1 MPPWPCCEALPYFQK
16 FIHNIYMNDYGL
28 ALSAISGEAPVRLL
42 SPVSSHLSTTVTHI
56 TARDMV

>member
-1 MPPWPCCEALPYFQK
+1 
-16 FIHNIYMNDYGL
+16 MNDYGL

-42 SPVSSHLSTTVTHI
+42 SPVSSLLSTTVTHI